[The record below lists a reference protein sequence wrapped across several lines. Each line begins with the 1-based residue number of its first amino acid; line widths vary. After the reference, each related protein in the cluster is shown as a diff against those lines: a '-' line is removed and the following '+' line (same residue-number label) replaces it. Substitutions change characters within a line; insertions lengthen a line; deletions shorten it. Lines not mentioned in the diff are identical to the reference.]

1 MKSLYLKEMRAKIV
15 WRAAK
20 RPSIS
25 GSLDLWTLFLTMSFV
40 RTPHVGTEEKMPK
53 GTSIYDVRA
62 EGGRG

>member
-53 GTSIYDVRA
+53 GHPFMTSALR
-62 EGGRG
+62 GGRG